1 MVNKY
6 YSIKYPTRSRLKDPW
21 KNSSSNSSPKR
32 RTDNARSIAK
42 QIFKYFKYYKFNNNN
57 NNNSLRGVNWK
68 IVSSLYWKKKLSKK
82 SWWMLVHRHRV
93 IQIPPPP
100 LRRVIFLPGIIIN
113 TRFKIL
119 RVALSRFKTGSSR
132 FEHGTRPA
140 RPSGIINSKPD
151 IRTHILRSVFRRS
164 IAALSRY
171 IFLFSIL

>member
-32 RTDNARSIAK
+32 RTLGRSPNK
-42 QIFKYFKYYKFNNNN
+42 
-57 NNNSLRGVNWK
+57 SLNILNIINLIIIIIIIHYEVSIERSFPPSIGKK
-68 IVSSLYWKKKLSKK
+68 I
-82 SWWMLVHRHRV
+82 
-93 IQIPPPP
+93 IQEILMNVGPQTPGDPDPPHPP
-100 LRRVIFLPGIIIN
+100 LRRVIFLPGVIIN